1 MNIHLL
7 IPLKVL
13 IILLI
18 LYKRRRIEMRKLK
31 KIYFGLIITVEDEE
45 LVKALLTVQKLE
57 NQNELELER

>member
-1 MNIHLL
+1 
-7 IPLKVL
+7 
-13 IILLI
+13 
-18 LYKRRRIEMRKLK
+18 MRKLK